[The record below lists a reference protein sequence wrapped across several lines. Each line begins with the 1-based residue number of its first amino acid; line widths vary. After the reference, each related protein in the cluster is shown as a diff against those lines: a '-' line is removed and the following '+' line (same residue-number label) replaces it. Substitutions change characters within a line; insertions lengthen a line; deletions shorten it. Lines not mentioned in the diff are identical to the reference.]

1 MNWLEQHEVF
11 EMEVLEKLKS
21 SRLLES
27 LIFGGGTML
36 RLCHELP
43 RYSVDLDFWKLKA
56 QDDQQ
61 LLNRLVE
68 ALGKNYEITDA
79 QLKHFTI
86 LVELRS
92 LKFPRRLKIEI
103 RRQFKDWDY
112 EEKIAFSTFSNKQ
125 VLLKGFTL
133 AQMMKNKVAAFLTR
147 GAIRD
152 AFDMEF
158 LLRKGIALPALTV
171 EQREQLLKQI
181 DRFTLNDFKV
191 TLGSVIAADWREYY
205 VQHGFKFLK
214 EKLAAPSDE
223 IKS

>member
-1 MNWLEQHEVF
+1 MNWLKQHEVF
-11 EMEVLEKLKS
+11 EMEVLEKLKN

-43 RYSVDLDFWKLKA
+43 RYSVELDFWKLKA
-56 QDDQQ
+56 KDDQQ
-61 LLNRLVE
+61 LLNRLVQR
-68 ALGKNYEITDA
+68 LGKNYEITDA

-92 LKFPRRLKIEI
+92 SKFPRRLKIEI
-103 RRQFKDWDY
+103 RRRINDWDY
-112 EEKIAFSTFSNKQ
+112 EEKIAFSNFSNKQ

-133 AQMMKNKVAAFLTR
+133 AQMMKNKIAAFLSR

-158 LLRKGIALPALTV
+158 LLRKGIALPALTL
-171 EQREQLLKQI
+171 EQKEKLLKQI
-181 DRFTLNDFKV
+181 DRFTLNEFKV

-214 EKLAAPSDE
+214 EKLSAPSDE
-223 IKS
+223 IKI